1 MKKRGSFAL
10 QKRDWVVIGAL
21 LLLAAGCWLFYRFT
35 YRPPQEQNL
44 AVIMIDGKEVM
55 RLNLLEETDRIFS
68 LEEDYG
74 IPVSFQIEGHRIR
87 FVQVTCPDHIC
98 ENAGY
103 LSMEGQSA
111 VCMPNR
117 TSFKHLRRSWVTAF

>member
-74 IPVSFQIEGHRIR
+74 IPVSFQIEDHRIR

-117 TSFKHLRRSWVTAF
+117 TSLNIYGEAG

>member
-1 MKKRGSFAL
+1 
-10 QKRDWVVIGAL
+10 
-21 LLLAAGCWLFYRFT
+21 
-35 YRPPQEQNL
+35 
-44 AVIMIDGKEVM
+44 MIDGKEVM

-98 ENAGY
+98 EKCGVFIYGRAKRGVY
-103 LSMEGQSA
+103 A
-111 VCMPNR
+111 KPHF
-117 TSFKHLRRSWVTAF
+117 FKHLRRSWMTAF

>member
-68 LEEDYG
+68 LRRIMGYRCLFRSKTIEFGLSRSHVPTTSAKMRG
-74 IPVSFQIEGHRIR
+74 I
-87 FVQVTCPDHIC
+87 
-98 ENAGY
+98 Y
-103 LSMEGQSA
+103 LWKGKA
-111 VCMPNR
+111 RCVCQ
-117 TSFKHLRRSWVTAF
+117 TALL

>member
-74 IPVSFQIEGHRIR
+74 IPVSFQIEDHRIR

-117 TSFKHLRRSWVTAF
+117 TSLSIYGDAG

>member
-74 IPVSFQIEGHRIR
+74 IPVSFQIEDHRIR

-111 VCMPNR
+111 VCMPTR
-117 TSFKHLRRSWVTAF
+117 TSLSIYGEAG

>member
-10 QKRDWVVIGAL
+10 QKRDWAVIGAL

-44 AVIMIDGKEVM
+44 AGIMIDGKEVM

-74 IPVSFQIEGHRIR
+74 IPVSFQIEDHRIR

-117 TSFKHLRRSWVTAF
+117 TSLSIYGEAG

>member
-74 IPVSFQIEGHRIR
+74 IPVSFQIEDHRIR
-87 FVQVTCPDHIC
+87 FVQGTCPDHIC

-117 TSFKHLRRSWVTAF
+117 TSLSIYGEAG

>member
-21 LLLAAGCWLFYRFT
+21 LLLAAGCWLFYRCT

-74 IPVSFQIEGHRIR
+74 IPVSFQIEDHRIR

-117 TSFKHLRRSWVTAF
+117 TSLSIYGEAG

>member
-21 LLLAAGCWLFYRFT
+21 LLLAAGCWLFYRST

-74 IPVSFQIEGHRIR
+74 IPVSFQIEDHRIR

-117 TSFKHLRRSWVTAF
+117 TSLSIYGEAG

>member
-10 QKRDWVVIGAL
+10 QKRDWVVIGAP

-74 IPVSFQIEGHRIR
+74 IPVSFQIEDHRIR

-117 TSFKHLRRSWVTAF
+117 TSLSIYGEAG

>member
-21 LLLAAGCWLFYRFT
+21 LLVAACCWLFYGFT
-35 YRPPQEQNL
+35 YRTPQEQIL
-44 AVIMIDGKEVM
+44 AVIMIDGNEVM

-74 IPVSFQIEGHRIR
+74 IPVSFQIEDHRIR
-87 FVQVTCPDHIC
+87 FVRVTCPDHIC

-117 TSFKHLRRSWVTAF
+117 TSLSIYGEAG

>member
-35 YRPPQEQNL
+35 YRSPQEQNL

-74 IPVSFQIEGHRIR
+74 IPVSFQIEDHRIR

-117 TSFKHLRRSWVTAF
+117 TSLSIYGEAG

>member
-1 MKKRGSFAL
+1 M
-10 QKRDWVVIGAL
+10 
-21 LLLAAGCWLFYRFT
+21 
-35 YRPPQEQNL
+35 
-44 AVIMIDGKEVM
+44 IMIDGKEVM

-74 IPVSFQIEGHRIR
+74 IPVSFQIEGHRIGLSR
-87 FVQVTCPDHIC
+87 SHVPTTSAK
-98 ENAGY
+98 NAGY

-117 TSFKHLRRSWVTAF
+117 TSLSIYGEAG

>member
-21 LLLAAGCWLFYRFT
+21 LLLAAGCWLFYWFT

-74 IPVSFQIEGHRIR
+74 IPVSFQIEDHRIR

-117 TSFKHLRRSWVTAF
+117 TSLSIYGEAG

>member
-21 LLLAAGCWLFYRFT
+21 LLLAAGCWLFYQFT

-74 IPVSFQIEGHRIR
+74 IPVSFQIEDHRIR

-117 TSFKHLRRSWVTAF
+117 TSLSIYGEVG

>member
-1 MKKRGSFAL
+1 MKKKRIVCTPKRGWA
-10 QKRDWVVIGAL
+10 VIGAL

-35 YRPPQEQNL
+35 NRPPQEQNL

-74 IPVSFQIEGHRIR
+74 IPVSFQIEDHRIR

-117 TSFKHLRRSWVTAF
+117 TSLSIYGEAG

>member
-74 IPVSFQIEGHRIR
+74 IPVSFQIEDHRIR

-111 VCMPNR
+111 VCMPIR
-117 TSFKHLRRSWVTAF
+117 TSLSIYGEAG

>member
-44 AVIMIDGKEVM
+44 AVIMIGGKEVM

-74 IPVSFQIEGHRIR
+74 IPVSFQIEDHRIR

-117 TSFKHLRRSWVTAF
+117 TSLSIYGEAG

>member
-44 AVIMIDGKEVM
+44 AVIMIAGKEVM

-74 IPVSFQIEGHRIR
+74 IPVSFQIEDHRIR

-117 TSFKHLRRSWVTAF
+117 TSLSIYGEAG

>member
-10 QKRDWVVIGAL
+10 QKRDWAVIGAL
-21 LLLAAGCWLFYRFT
+21 LLLAAGCWLFYWFT

-74 IPVSFQIEGHRIR
+74 IPVSFQIEDHRIR

-117 TSFKHLRRSWVTAF
+117 TSLSIYGEAG

>member
-21 LLLAAGCWLFYRFT
+21 LLLAAGCWLFYRFP

-74 IPVSFQIEGHRIR
+74 IPVSFQIEDHRIR

-117 TSFKHLRRSWVTAF
+117 TSLSIYGEAG

>member
-68 LEEDYG
+68 LEEDL
-74 IPVSFQIEGHRIR
+74 SKHSLIEDKILVP
-87 FVQVTCPDHIC
+87 FVLKLEQRYD
-98 ENAGY
+98 
-103 LSMEGQSA
+103 
-111 VCMPNR
+111 
-117 TSFKHLRRSWVTAF
+117 KD

>member
-35 YRPPQEQNL
+35 YRPPQEKNL

-74 IPVSFQIEGHRIR
+74 IPVSFQIEDHRIR

-117 TSFKHLRRSWVTAF
+117 TSLSIYGEAG

>member
-35 YRPPQEQNL
+35 YRPLQEQNL

-74 IPVSFQIEGHRIR
+74 IPVSFQIEDHRIR

-117 TSFKHLRRSWVTAF
+117 TSLSIYGEAG

>member
-55 RLNLLEETDRIFS
+55 RFNLLEETDRIFS

-74 IPVSFQIEGHRIR
+74 IPVSFQIEDHRIR

-117 TSFKHLRRSWVTAF
+117 TSLSIYGEAG